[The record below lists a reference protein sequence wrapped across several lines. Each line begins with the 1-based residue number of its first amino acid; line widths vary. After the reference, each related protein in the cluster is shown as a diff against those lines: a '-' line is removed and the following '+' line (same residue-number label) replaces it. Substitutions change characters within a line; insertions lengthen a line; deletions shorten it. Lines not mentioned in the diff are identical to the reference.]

1 MVSYSLGQH
10 YKQNR
15 RQSNTVAKA
24 EKMITFRID
33 QKIKTL
39 REAIGRCVG
48 NEGVLSVET
57 KNIQFNVIDALHST
71 F

>member
-1 MVSYSLGQH
+1 
-10 YKQNR
+10 
-15 RQSNTVAKA
+15 
-24 EKMITFRID
+24 MITFRID

-57 KNIQFNVIDALHST
+57 KNIQFNVIDAFHST